1 MNQIEVVFIGRNM
14 KKIADRQIE
23 TSLNH
28 LHLLLLHLEAG
39 VKAACSSTQ
48 MKTENSNSIC
58 GLAPLRS
65 CAWPSM
71 HSSS

>member
-14 KKIADRQIE
+14 KKITDHQIE

-39 VKAACSSTQ
+39 VKAACSSAQ
-48 MKTENSNSIC
+48 MKTGNSNSIC
-58 GLAPLRS
+58 GLAPLHS
-65 CAWPSM
+65 CV
-71 HSSS
+71 